1 MASHDCDSERDLC
14 CAGELTPK
22 RQPSLPCVLAQD
34 LEFLLQAGG
43 ICGQI
48 GGAVGTLLTA
58 LLVSQNM
65 FSHLDP

>member
-1 MASHDCDSERDLC
+1 M
-14 CAGELTPK
+14 
-22 RQPSLPCVLAQD
+22 LAQD

-65 FSHLDP
+65 FDADDGSDDAH